1 MINELKSD
9 AYRLVQKI
17 EKGWSFDQKY
27 YIETKDNEKLLM
39 KVSDINSYENKRIEF
54 EYMKKLYSLDVPMSR
69 SIDFD
74 ICEDNK
80 HVYSLFSWI
89 EGRDAETAI
98 VNYSLSEQYNLGY
111 KAGKILNTIHSIK
124 APDECEEW
132 STRYIKKIDGKIK
145 NYNNCEIK
153 IPMGH
158 KMIDYINDNRYLLN
172 DRPQSFHHG
181 DYHLGN
187 MVLSNDNKLSIID
200 FNRYDFGDPWEEF
213 NRIPFCA
220 RISPSFAC
228 GRIDGYFNNNVPDEF
243 FKLMALYISVNTIS
257 SVPWAIDYGDDEVK
271 TMLTI
276 ANKVMTWYNN
286 MKNYIP
292 SWYKKY

>member
-27 YIETKDNEKLLM
+27 YIETKANEKLLM
-39 KVSDINSYENKRIEF
+39 KVSNIKSYENKRIEF

-286 MKNYIP
+286 MENYIP

>member
-1 MINELKSD
+1 MIKELKSD
-9 AYRLVQKI
+9 AYKVVRKI

-27 YIETKDNEKLLM
+27 YIETEDNEKLLM
-39 KVSDINSYENKRIEF
+39 KVSDINSYESKRLEF

-69 SIDFD
+69 PIDFG
-74 ICEDNK
+74 IYKDNK

-111 KAGKILNTIHSIK
+111 NAGKILNIIHNTK

-132 STRYIKKIDGKIK
+132 STRYNKKIDGKIK
-145 NYNNCEIK
+145 NYNNCDIK

-213 NRIPFCA
+213 NRVPFCA
-220 RISPSFAC
+220 RISPAFAS
-228 GRIDGYFNNNVPDEF
+228 GRIDGYFDSIVPDEF
-243 FKLMALYISVNTIS
+243 FRLMALYISVNTIS
-257 SVPWAIDYGDDEVK
+257 SVPWAIDYGDHEVK

-276 ANKVMTWYNN
+276 ANKVMTWYSN